1 MIHLD
6 GVLEIDTASGHGLI
20 NLPTAVLA
28 NGIDP
33 IMIGLIGV
41 ILILLLT
48 TILVVIVL
56 TRRRRQD
63 VPAPS
68 EEEVD
73 VAQRLAES
81 TVSREEEDRA
91 QAAFRAASAQPPSS
105 SPRSKILAEMGARH
119 LLDQVNSHILEGRG
133 KITTR
138 SGEIR
143 IEWTDLQDASVQR
156 LIMIRVQD
164 SSTLLINGQPFPA
177 TRDGAQRGLISCL
190 KGMNL
195 E

>member
-1 MIHLD
+1 MMHSY
-6 GVLEIDTASGHGLI
+6 GVLEINTAWLHR
-20 NLPTAVLA
+20 LA
-28 NGIDP
+28 KLSPAALVNGIDP
-33 IMIGLIGV
+33 IMIGLFGV

-48 TILVVIVL
+48 TILVIIVL
-56 TRRRRQD
+56 TRRRRQ
-63 VPAPS
+63 VEPPPS
-68 EEEVD
+68 EEIVD
-73 VAQRLAES
+73 VAQRLADS
-81 TVSREEEDRA
+81 IVSREEEERA
-91 QAAFRAASAQPPSS
+91 QAAFKAASAQPPSS
-105 SPRSKILAEMGARH
+105 SPRSKILAELGARH
-119 LLDQVNSHILEGRG
+119 LLDQVNSHLLTGRG

-143 IEWTDLQDASVQR
+143 IEWTDLNDSSVQR

>member
-1 MIHLD
+1 MIHPN
-6 GVLEIDTASGHGLI
+6 GVLEIDAASGHGLI
-20 NLPTAVLA
+20 NLHPATLA
-28 NGIDP
+28 MAIDP
-33 IMIGLIGV
+33 IMIGLFGV

-56 TRRRRQD
+56 TRRRRQ
-63 VPAPS
+63 VEPPPS
-68 EEEVD
+68 EEVVD
-73 VAQRLAES
+73 VAQRLADS
-81 TVSREEEDRA
+81 IVSREEEERA
-91 QAAFRAASAQPPSS
+91 QAAFKAASAQPPSA

-119 LLDQVNSHILEGRG
+119 LFDQVNSHILDGRG

-143 IEWTDLQDASVQR
+143 IEWTDLKDSSVQR

>member
-1 MIHLD
+1 MIHPN
-6 GVLEIDTASGHGLI
+6 GVLEIDAASGHGLT
-20 NLPTAVLA
+20 NLHPASLA
-28 NGIDP
+28 MAIDP
-33 IMIGLIGV
+33 IMIGLFGV

-56 TRRRRQD
+56 TRRRRQ
-63 VPAPS
+63 VEPPPS
-68 EEEVD
+68 EEVVD
-73 VAQRLAES
+73 VAQRLADS
-81 TVSREEEDRA
+81 IVSREEEERA
-91 QAAFRAASAQPPSS
+91 QAAFKAASAQPPSA

-119 LLDQVNSHILEGRG
+119 LLDQVNSHILDGRG

-143 IEWTDLQDASVQR
+143 IEWTDLKDSSVQR